1 MTDRVG
7 QQLGNYRLLRLLG
20 RGGFADVYLGKDVR
34 RQMLVAVKVFHERL
48 TDHNLKQFL
57 NEARLFRLKHP
68 HIVQLLDFGIEDD
81 NPYLV
86 MDYVPGGSLRRLHP
100 KGTRLPLSLIVS
112 YVTQVASALQYAHE
126 EGIVHRDIKPENM
139 LVGEQQQILLADF
152 GIASIAYTTPSL
164 VVQDQAGTIPY
175 MAPEQL
181 QGRPRPASDQYAL
194 GIVVYE
200 WICGDRPF
208 HGTFPEIQSQH
219 LSVPPPSLLE
229 RVPSL
234 SPLVEEIVMTALAKK
249 PNRRFVSIHAFAI
262 ALEQACLAHAD
273 PAPKVGE
280 SPPPRAVLMKNSSPQ
295 NPPEHLAL
303 FAPSRRPLA
312 EMAPSPLLLQGDG
325 GDTHIA
331 GQPPAAE
338 DQSAPIPRPTR
349 RKHVFL
355 AGAALVLA
363 ALVVADILFAALNP
377 LRSLLPGSTVT
388 STVTINVESK
398 GLADTFNITA
408 VTGTSHPAER
418 QVAARIL
425 SATSVPGQST
435 VTSSGSIP
443 GGTRATGALTFI
455 NNSNSPLTFAS
466 TVLTGKSGVPVS
478 FNGPITVPSVPPSAL
493 TVTGFAVN
501 VGPGG
506 DIPAFDIVTTCCVT
520 GILVKNT
527 TAFTGGQNGV
537 AHTAVEQGD
546 IDAATNQVVA
556 MLKPGVLSALQKQV
570 LPNEA
575 VAPNSLQC
583 PDNLTANQKAGDHAG
598 SMTVSGTITCTE
610 EVYDQQAAF
619 TMAMNL
625 LKAEARLKFG
635 PNFALRGN
643 IVKGVT
649 QVTPGSGGTVNL
661 VVSAEGVWVHQF
673 SDAAKQ
679 NLAKDIAHMSKQD
692 ATNYLLT
699 QPGVSNVAIVISSD
713 TILPD
718 AAHITIEI
726 KPVPVASGTPTTIL
740 GRPIVV
746 PTPHREWG

>member
-181 QGRPRPASDQYAL
+181 HGRPRPASDQYAL

-234 SPLVEEIVMTALAKK
+234 SPLVEEIVMTALAKE

-273 PAPKVGE
+273 PAE
-280 SPPPRAVLMKNSSPQ
+280 SARA
-295 NPPEHLAL
+295 
-303 FAPSRRPLA
+303 
-312 EMAPSPLLLQGDG
+312 
-325 GDTHIA
+325 
-331 GQPPAAE
+331 
-338 DQSAPIPRPTR
+338 
-349 RKHVFL
+349 
-355 AGAALVLA
+355 
-363 ALVVADILFAALNP
+363 
-377 LRSLLPGSTVT
+377 
-388 STVTINVESK
+388 
-398 GLADTFNITA
+398 
-408 VTGTSHPAER
+408 
-418 QVAARIL
+418 
-425 SATSVPGQST
+425 
-435 VTSSGSIP
+435 
-443 GGTRATGALTFI
+443 
-455 NNSNSPLTFAS
+455 
-466 TVLTGKSGVPVS
+466 PV
-478 FNGPITVPSVPPSAL
+478 
-493 TVTGFAVN
+493 
-501 VGPGG
+501 
-506 DIPAFDIVTTCCVT
+506 
-520 GILVKNT
+520 
-527 TAFTGGQNGV
+527 TAFTIKEAFGKDSTFTSLVTRRRRG
-537 AHTAVEQGD
+537 HTYSW
-546 IDAATNQVVA
+546 AAA
-556 MLKPGVLSALQKQV
+556 
-570 LPNEA
+570 
-575 VAPNSLQC
+575 C
-583 PDNLTANQKAGDHAG
+583 
-598 SMTVSGTITCTE
+598 C
-610 EVYDQQAAF
+610 
-619 TMAMNL
+619 
-625 LKAEARLKFG
+625 
-635 PNFALRGN
+635 
-643 IVKGVT
+643 
-649 QVTPGSGGTVNL
+649 
-661 VVSAEGVWVHQF
+661 
-673 SDAAKQ
+673 
-679 NLAKDIAHMSKQD
+679 
-692 ATNYLLT
+692 
-699 QPGVSNVAIVISSD
+699 
-713 TILPD
+713 
-718 AAHITIEI
+718 
-726 KPVPVASGTPTTIL
+726 
-740 GRPIVV
+740 
-746 PTPHREWG
+746 

>member
-20 RGGFADVYLGKDVR
+20 RGGFADVYLGQDIR

-81 NPYLV
+81 CPYLV
-86 MDYVPGGSLRRLHP
+86 IDYVPGGSLRRLHP

-139 LVGEQQQILLADF
+139 LLGEQQQILLADF

-219 LSVPPPSLLE
+219 LSVPPPSLLKL
-229 RVPSL
+229 VPGL

-249 PNRRFVSIHAFAI
+249 PNQRFVSIHAFAI

-273 PAPKVGE
+273 PAPKIEE
-280 SPPPRAVLMKNSSPQ
+280 SPPPRAVLTKNSSPQ

-303 FAPSRRPLA
+303 FAPSRKPLA
-312 EMAPSPLLLQGDG
+312 KIAPSPLLLQENG

-331 GQPPAAE
+331 WQPHTAQ

-363 ALVVADILFAALNP
+363 ALVVADILFAVLNP
-377 LRSLLPGSTVT
+377 LGSLLPGSTVT
-388 STVTINVESK
+388 SRVTINFDSK
-398 GLADTFNITA
+398 GLADKFNITA
-408 VTGTSHPAER
+408 VTGTPHPAER

-425 SATSVPGQST
+425 SVTSSTGQSM

-443 GGTRATGALTFI
+443 GGTRATG
-455 NNSNSPLTFAS
+455 
-466 TVLTGKSGVPVS
+466 V
-478 FNGPITVPSVPPSAL
+478 
-493 TVTGFAVN
+493 
-501 VGPGG
+501 
-506 DIPAFDIVTTCCVT
+506 
-520 GILVKNT
+520 
-527 TAFTGGQNGV
+527 
-537 AHTAVEQGD
+537 
-546 IDAATNQVVA
+546 
-556 MLKPGVLSALQKQV
+556 
-570 LPNEA
+570 
-575 VAPNSLQC
+575 
-583 PDNLTANQKAGDHAG
+583 
-598 SMTVSGTITCTE
+598 
-610 EVYDQQAAF
+610 
-619 TMAMNL
+619 
-625 LKAEARLKFG
+625 
-635 PNFALRGN
+635 
-643 IVKGVT
+643 
-649 QVTPGSGGTVNL
+649 
-661 VVSAEGVWVHQF
+661 
-673 SDAAKQ
+673 
-679 NLAKDIAHMSKQD
+679 
-692 ATNYLLT
+692 
-699 QPGVSNVAIVISSD
+699 
-713 TILPD
+713 
-718 AAHITIEI
+718 
-726 KPVPVASGTPTTIL
+726 
-740 GRPIVV
+740 
-746 PTPHREWG
+746 